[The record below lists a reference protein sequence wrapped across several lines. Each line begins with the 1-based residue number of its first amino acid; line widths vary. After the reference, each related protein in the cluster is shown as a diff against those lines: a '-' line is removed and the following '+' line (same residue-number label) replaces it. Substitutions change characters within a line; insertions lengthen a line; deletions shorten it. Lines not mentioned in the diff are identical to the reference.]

1 MVLNLGSILRSPGS
15 FENYS
20 CLGLTFND
28 SDLIDLAFGQGIRSF
43 KHFPGD
49 SAVQPRLRTSALS
62 KD

>member
-28 SDLIDLAFGQGIRSF
+28 SDLIDLAFG
-43 KHFPGD
+43 PGD
-49 SAVQPRLRTSALS
+49 QEF
-62 KD
+62 